1 MLIKGRLDIIYKR
14 GKYATVYDVKHS
26 QWHVVDTFI
35 RCPKGRMWSLGEF
48 DTEADATRYCK
59 WLWQEA
65 CNLTCVREAAIK
77 AGEASDED
85 NN

>member
-1 MLIKGRLDIIYKR
+1 MLIKGRLEIIYKR
-14 GKYATVYDVKHS
+14 GKYATVYDVKRS

-65 CNLTCVREAAIK
+65 CNLTSCIEAAYK
-77 AGEASDED
+77 AGEGSDED